1 MRSPFDPARRMIA
14 LTTFFFGKK
23 QMEETNSNPPK
34 KIGRP
39 SEITDAQVIEAG
51 LKLKAQGVT
60 VNASNL
66 RKEVKGGAKDRLFQI
81 WEDYLNKQQLPDEVS
96 AVIEQLL
103 KDNQVYLNK
112 LVRETFSACE
122 RVAASRYTAQEAAML
137 QQCAELKQE
146 VQDSDVLI
154 QELEDQLQQEREL
167 RQKVEGELAAAL
179 AVIKQH
185 AGEVK
190 AIQLARD
197 DVQHR
202 LDAANEVIADL
213 RTEVGGLKEARS
225 TDQETIRSLR
235 QDNRDIKLS
244 LDAVC
249 DVGHQQKSEIARLTE
264 KVKGLEKQVTDKERL
279 LVQSRTENSR
289 LTQLLARN
297 G

>member
-1 MRSPFDPARRMIA
+1 
-14 LTTFFFGKK
+14 
-23 QMEETNSNPPK
+23 
-34 KIGRP
+34 
-39 SEITDAQVIEAG
+39 
-51 LKLKAQGVT
+51 
-60 VNASNL
+60 
-66 RKEVKGGAKDRLFQI
+66 
-81 WEDYLNKQQLPDEVS
+81 
-96 AVIEQLL
+96 
-103 KDNQVYLNK
+103 
-112 LVRETFSACE
+112 
-122 RVAASRYTAQEAAML
+122 ML